1 MQPCIA
7 PRTSAVIAW
16 NKAERV
22 GDVRIRYANA
32 LPAITV
38 AFPMRALFSVLL
50 LVVLAGCSTGLRIDR
65 SHPSANQDNR
75 IQFVVLHYTNASLE
89 RSLALLTH
97 GEVSAHYLI
106 GDGPATVYQL
116 VDENRRAWHA
126 GDSQWDG
133 RTWLN
138 SSSIGIEIVNPG
150 FDTTPTGRVW
160 YPYSE
165 AQIQSLIALLK
176 DIVKRNNINPRYII
190 GHSDIAPLCKLDPG
204 PLFPWKRLADAGL
217 GVWPEANAV
226 ARQQAYFN
234 ANPPTIGWYQQELA
248 RFGYAIEQTG
258 QLDVATRHVI
268 AAFQMRFRPQRFD
281 GTPDAQTAAMLQ
293 VVNRMR

>member
-150 FDTTPTGRVW
+150 FDTTPNGRVW

-190 GHSDIAPLCKLDPG
+190 GHSDIAPLRKLDPG

-217 GVWPEANAV
+217 GVWPDANAV

-248 RFGYAIEQTG
+248 RFGYAVEQTG

>member
-1 MQPCIA
+1 
-7 PRTSAVIAW
+7 
-16 NKAERV
+16 
-22 GDVRIRYANA
+22 
-32 LPAITV
+32 
-38 AFPMRALFSVLL
+38 
-50 LVVLAGCSTGLRIDR
+50 LR
-65 SHPSANQDNR
+65 
-75 IQFVVLHYTNASLE
+75 
-89 RSLALLTH
+89 
-97 GEVSAHYLI
+97 
-106 GDGPATVYQL
+106 
-116 VDENRRAWHA
+116 
-126 GDSQWDG
+126 
-133 RTWLN
+133 
-138 SSSIGIEIVNPG
+138 
-150 FDTTPTGRVW
+150 
-160 YPYSE
+160 
-165 AQIQSLIALLK
+165 
-176 DIVKRNNINPRYII
+176 
-190 GHSDIAPLCKLDPG
+190 KLDPG

>member
-1 MQPCIA
+1 
-7 PRTSAVIAW
+7 
-16 NKAERV
+16 
-22 GDVRIRYANA
+22 
-32 LPAITV
+32 V

-190 GHSDIAPLCKLDPG
+190 GHSDIAPLRKLDPG